1 MKDKRFIIMVSSIL
15 GIIFFLFFIF
25 CVATVFNASLNSE
38 TKDSLNLSISL
49 FGLLTTFGG
58 SLIGA
63 LIAGLFTLKSIEK
76 DRHNKKIE
84 RILDLQVNLLF
95 NADSLLI
102 MFNKVFS
109 NKGFDVQK
117 AENKLEEY
125 NNKSITDSTFVKVF
139 NDLENPKKI

>member
-1 MKDKRFIIMVSSIL
+1 M
-15 GIIFFLFFIF
+15 
-25 CVATVFNASLNSE
+25 LNSE